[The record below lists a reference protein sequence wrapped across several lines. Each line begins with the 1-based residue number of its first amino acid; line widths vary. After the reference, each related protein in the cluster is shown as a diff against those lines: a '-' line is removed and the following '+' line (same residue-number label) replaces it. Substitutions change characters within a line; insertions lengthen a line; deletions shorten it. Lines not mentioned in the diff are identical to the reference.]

1 MSTDF
6 FTSQDNARR
15 QTGRLV
21 LLFSLGVAGTMI
33 SLWLVA
39 AIVYAFGLSDRND
52 GAPHWS
58 AAFANWRLMLGVF
71 GAVGAVVLLV
81 TAVKLGQMSQ
91 GGAMIAELL
100 GGRRIAPATRDPG
113 ERQLLNIVEE
123 MSIASGVPVPPVYVL
138 EDRSINAFAAGPDPS
153 NSAIGVTRGCMDLLS
168 RDEMQGVIAHEYS
181 HIFHGDTRI
190 NARTTAVI
198 AGIMAIG
205 LIGYVCFR
213 FIGPALAR
221 SRGGKNNPGPAIG
234 AGLIVLGLVVWAIGS
249 IGMLFG
255 RLIQA
260 AISRQREFLA
270 DAAAVQYTRNPN
282 GIAGA
287 LAKIRDHSARVAS
300 PKASELNHF
309 FFASTLNTLFATH
322 PPIDRRIEALKAMG
336 AMGIP
341 ERARPG
347 SSDAANRMHAERTGQ
362 RRAAS
367 AGAMPAAGVAGLA
380 GATAVEHAGT
390 LDAGSIAAAAAWRAS
405 LPSSLVDAAHEPIGA
420 RAICYAIARR
430 AAGHEACDAIVAERD
445 RDAYAEYARIADPLA
460 RLSGDAQ
467 LALAELAA
475 PALTQLG
482 AQGYLTFRETLAR
495 AMRSDGSIDLREWAL
510 TKCLERH
517 VERRLAQAPSQA
529 NRTLVGCTAETRT
542 VLGVIAGLEHSGDDV
557 AASFNRAYSALGM
570 QAPSLPS
577 ANERTLD
584 ALNAAVAKL
593 AELRFTDRARFLT
606 LAARAA
612 AHDDRVGESEH
623 LVLRAVADALDVPI
637 PALARK
643 S

>member
-1 MSTDF
+1 
-6 FTSQDNARR
+6 
-15 QTGRLV
+15 
-21 LLFSLGVAGTMI
+21 
-33 SLWLVA
+33 
-39 AIVYAFGLSDRND
+39 
-52 GAPHWS
+52 
-58 AAFANWRLMLGVF
+58 
-71 GAVGAVVLLV
+71 
-81 TAVKLGQMSQ
+81 
-91 GGAMIAELL
+91 
-100 GGRRIAPATRDPG
+100 
-113 ERQLLNIVEE
+113 
-123 MSIASGVPVPPVYVL
+123 
-138 EDRSINAFAAGPDPS
+138 
-153 NSAIGVTRGCMDLLS
+153 
-168 RDEMQGVIAHEYS
+168 
-181 HIFHGDTRI
+181 
-190 NARTTAVI
+190 
-198 AGIMAIG
+198 
-205 LIGYVCFR
+205 
-213 FIGPALAR
+213 
-221 SRGGKNNPGPAIG
+221 
-234 AGLIVLGLVVWAIGS
+234 VLGLVVWAIGS

-270 DAAAVQYTRNPN
+270 DAAAGQYTRNPN

-347 SSDAANRMHAERTGQ
+347 SADAANRMYAVRAEQ

-367 AGAMPAAGVAGLA
+367 AGAMPAAGFTGAEGTGAEGTVATSGLSTNAAVAGLTGA
-380 GATAVEHAGT
+380 GAIEQAGT
-390 LDAGSIAAAAAWRAS
+390 LDAGAIAAAAAWRAS
-405 LPSSLVDAAHEPIGA
+405 LPAALVDAAHESVGA

-430 AAGHEACDAIVAERD
+430 AAGHAACDTVVAERD

-482 AQGYLTFRETLAR
+482 AQGYRTFRETLAR

-517 VERRLAQAPSQA
+517 VERRLAQVPSQA
-529 NRTLVGCTAETRT
+529 SRTLAGCASETRT
-542 VLGVIAGLEHSGDDV
+542 VLGVIAGLEHTGDDV
-557 AASFNRAYSALGM
+557 TASFNRAYSALGM
-570 QAPSLPS
+570 QAPTLPPTS
-577 ANERTLD
+577 ERTLD